1 MFVRIG
7 QFKALP
13 EKTEELRRVYEMEA
27 IPAIRSAAGNVSAVL
42 LQQHQSSECFLAITV
57 WKTEQDAK
65 TYDHSGQA
73 ARMVDKI
80 SAYSPKI
87 SHTLVAS
94 FSFTRRRPPR
104 GSTS

>member
-13 EKTEELRRVYEMEA
+13 EKTEELRRVYESEA
-27 IPAIRSAAGNVSAVL
+27 IPAIRSATGNVSAVL

-65 TYDHSGQA
+65 TYDRSGQA
-73 ARMVDKI
+73 AKMVDKI
-80 SAYSPKI
+80 R
-87 SHTLVAS
+87 
-94 FSFTRRRPPR
+94 FSFAEPPTLTTYD
-104 GSTS
+104 GFGVA